1 MKLYF
6 LRHGIAAAREEWS
19 GDDAERPLTAQ
30 GRKCMEHEAKA
41 LAKLGIEPDR
51 IVTSPLKRAKET
63 AQIVAER
70 LGLEDHL
77 AEDQRLAEGFDAGM
91 LTEMLRTYGDVDCL
105 MLVGHEPDFSRTVG
119 QLIGGGRIDL
129 KKGGIARVD
138 LADATAREGEL
149 VWLLPPKV
157 LGA

>member
-6 LRHGIAAAREEWS
+6 LRHGIAADPEEWS
-19 GDDAERPLTAQ
+19 GDDAQRPLTAQ

-41 LAKLGIEPDR
+41 LAKLGMEPDR

-63 AQIVAER
+63 AKIVAER
-70 LGLEDHL
+70 LGLEDKL
-77 AEDQRLAEGFDAGM
+77 VEDERLGGDFDVQRLGALLGDHPDAQS
-91 LTEMLRTYGDVDCL
+91 L
-105 MLVGHEPDFSRTVG
+105 MLVGHEPDFSHTIG
-119 QLIGGGRIDL
+119 QLIGGARIDL
-129 KKGGIARVD
+129 KKGGLARVD